1 MSLHRLAVWFLA
13 FNLLFSPLVFT
24 AAIGAAEA
32 ATANG
37 ETYPAYPHNLPQ
49 FARMRK
55 PGLHSASKPCAC
67 VLPYAQLAS
76 LPPPQRRLP

>member
-13 FNLLFSPLVFT
+13 FNLLFSALVFT

-37 ETYPAYPHNLPQ
+37 ETYPAYPHNLP
-49 FARMRK
+49 RVGRLRK
-55 PGLHSASKPCAC
+55 PGLHAVSKPCAC
-67 VLPYAQLAS
+67 VLPPVQLAS
-76 LPPPQRRLP
+76 LRAPQRLLP